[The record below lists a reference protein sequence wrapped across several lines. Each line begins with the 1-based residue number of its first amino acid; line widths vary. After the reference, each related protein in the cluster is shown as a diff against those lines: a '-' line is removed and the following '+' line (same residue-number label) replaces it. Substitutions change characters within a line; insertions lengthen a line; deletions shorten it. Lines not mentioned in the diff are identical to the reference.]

1 MRKISLLVL
10 AVLLVLSLSVPAFGA
25 EPPLSLKKSVS
36 TPRYERPQAVK
47 DALPGQVIVK
57 YKEKADTMVMQ
68 GLMGPEKKAELPD
81 PPSSKY
87 KQRVGS
93 KGLVTMEFPKSEPV
107 SDVLEELENDPDV
120 DFVEPVYPVWAAET
134 KAAVQNGGAGQGS
147 AVRTTT
153 GSASAADS
161 PAKAASL
168 PNDPYVE
175 QQWWYRAIQSDLAD
189 TSTVDAKL
197 PGVVIAVVDT
207 GVDSSHDDL
216 KGSLVE
222 GYNFVS
228 NTPDT
233 RDDNGHGTNV
243 AGIAAALKNNG
254 VGIAGVAS
262 GAKIMPVKVLD
273 SEGYGRTDVITEGI
287 YWAVDHG
294 ADVVNLSLT
303 SASSSRVMEEA
314 VQYALQRGVIVVSAA
329 GNESNHWTGND
340 TGELDQVKGSEDPLA
355 HRFVKDVAFPA
366 KLPGV
371 LAVGAVDWYPQTE
384 FIVADFS
391 NSGSSLSVVA
401 PGVDI
406 YSTNKGNG
414 YTGRNGTSM
423 AAPMVSGLAALILAG
438 DAGLDDLTTSER
450 VEHVG
455 RIISET
461 AKDLGPSGFD
471 DEFGSGLID
480 VKKAMETPRISIQ
493 AANGSTNLTGTGELR
508 ADIRLLNKDGSLAA
522 DAGGAGKAD
531 LFAYT
536 SNGTE
541 PQFVKTLTFQASQG
555 KASLTYKPDKAGKYI
570 LVAYNDEKS
579 PLWVSGELTFQ
590 MKPQAPQASLRSGS
604 YTGTQKVMLTASDP
618 GAQMYYTL
626 TGAAPTVQ
634 SAAYTGPIEISRTQ
648 TLRVI
653 SAAGGAVSDVQTYR
667 YEITTSSG
675 NTGGGDGTGKPSEET
690 VADVKADSTVIQEKG
705 YAMLD
710 VKVADE
716 NLQPLLKNP
725 DVALIGVQAVSAGKN
740 NTAGAKVH
748 LPASFFGSGQ
758 SKGLL
763 ITTSEGILRMEAGSL
778 QVDGSEEVVISL
790 RRTHATE
797 SLTAAYPEGA
807 LPMSSILEIKI
818 TAGSR
823 MIGNLQR
830 PATVTLSHAAASDL
844 GVDPE
849 KMGAFVYSEDDSEW
863 KYVKGAQ
870 NESSMTFAVE
880 GSSYAAVFSVDRT
893 FADMSTH
900 WAKRPVEVL
909 AARQIVDGMEV
920 NRFVPQAGVTRAQFA
935 AMLARLLQLPAA
947 PDGKQQFRDVAKG
960 AWYADV
966 IARSYSAGL
975 VSGVTDDRFMP
986 DEPITREQMAAMLV
1000 RAFAYGSGI
1009 APDELPVPKTASF
1022 ADEGTAGSWAVP
1034 FMRKAAGLGLIDGYE
1049 DGTFKPLNG
1058 ATRAESASVIY
1069 KLSAREY

>member
-1 MRKISLLVL
+1 MRKISLLAL
-10 AVLLVLSLSVPAFGA
+10 AVLLALSLYVPAFGA
-25 EPPLSLKKSVS
+25 ESQPGLKKSGS
-36 TPRYERPQAVK
+36 TPRYERPQALK
-47 DALPGQVIVK
+47 EALPGQVIVK
-57 YKEKADTMVMQ
+57 YKEKADTMSMQ
-68 GLMGPEKKAELPD
+68 GLMGPEKKADLPD

-87 KQRVGS
+87 KQRAGP

-107 SDVLEELENDPDV
+107 SDVLEELENDPEV

-134 KAAVQNGGAGQGS
+134 KTSGTNGGEGRGAAS
-147 AVRTTT
+147 RSTT

-161 PAKAASL
+161 PAKAAFV

-189 TSTVDAKL
+189 TGAAEAKL
-197 PGVVIAVVDT
+197 SGVVIAVVDT
-207 GVDSSHDDL
+207 GVDPSHDDL

-222 GYNFVS
+222 GYNFVN
-228 NTPDT
+228 NTPNT

-243 AGIAAALKNNG
+243 AGIAAAPKDND
-254 VGIAGVAS
+254 VGIAGVAA

-303 SASSSRVMEEA
+303 SGSSSRVMEEA

-329 GNESNHWTGND
+329 GNESNHWTGSD

-371 LAVGAVDWYPQTE
+371 IAVGAVDWYPQTE

-391 NSGSSLSVVA
+391 NSGSSLSVTA

-406 YSTNKGNG
+406 YSTDKGNG

-438 DAGLDDLTTSER
+438 DAGLDDLSTSER
-450 VEHVG
+450 VERVG

-461 AKDLGPSGFD
+461 AQDLGPPGFD
-471 DEFGSGLID
+471 DEYGAGLID
-480 VKKAMETPRISIQ
+480 VKKAMETPRVSIQ
-493 AANGSTNLTGTGELR
+493 AVDGSTNLTETGELR

-522 DAGGAGKAD
+522 GAGGAGKAD

-555 KASLTYKPDKAGKYI
+555 KASLTYKPDKAGKYL

-579 PLWVSGELTFQ
+579 PLWVSGELTFR
-590 MKPQAPQASLRSGS
+590 KNPQAPQASLRSGS
-604 YTGTQKVMLTASDP
+604 YTGTQKVTLTAADP
-618 GAQMYYTL
+618 GAKIYYTL

-634 SAAYTGPIEISRTQ
+634 SAVYTGPIEISRTQ

-653 SAAGGAVSDVQTYR
+653 SAAGGAVSEVRTYR
-667 YEITTSSG
+667 YDIAISGG
-675 NTGGGDGTGKPSEET
+675 NTGGGDGTGQPSQET
-690 VADVKADSTVIQEKG
+690 ATAVKTDSTVIQEKG

-725 DVALIGVQAVSAGKN
+725 DVTLIGVGALSSGKD

-763 ITTSEGILRMEAGSL
+763 ITTGEGTLRMDPGSL
-778 QVDGSEEVVISL
+778 QADGSEDVVISL

-797 SLTAAYPEGA
+797 SLTAAYPEDA
-807 LPMSSILEIKI
+807 SPMSSILEIKI
-818 TAGSR
+818 TAGTR
-823 MIGNLQR
+823 LIGNLQK
-830 PATVTLSHAAASDL
+830 PATVTLAHAAASDL
-844 GVDPE
+844 GADPE
-849 KMGAFVYSEDDSEW
+849 KMGAFVYTDDDSEW
-863 KYVKGAQ
+863 KYVKGAD
-870 NESSMTFAVE
+870 NENSMTFAVE
-880 GSSYAAVFSVDRT
+880 GPSYAAVFAVSRT
-893 FADMSTH
+893 FADMSAH

-909 AARQIVDGMEV
+909 AARQIVDGMDAS
-920 NRFVPQAGVTRAQFA
+920 RFVPQAGVTRAQFA
-935 AMLARLLQLPAA
+935 AMLARLLQLP
-947 PDGKQQFRDVAKG
+947 G
-960 AWYADV
+960 
-966 IARSYSAGL
+966 
-975 VSGVTDDRFMP
+975 
-986 DEPITREQMAAMLV
+986 
-1000 RAFAYGSGI
+1000 GSGRQ
-1009 APDELPVPKTASF
+1009 A
-1022 ADEGTAGSWAVP
+1022 AVP
-1034 FMRKAAGLGLIDGYE
+1034 
-1049 DGTFKPLNG
+1049 
-1058 ATRAESASVIY
+1058 
-1069 KLSAREY
+1069 

>member
-10 AVLLVLSLSVPAFGA
+10 AVLLALSLFVPAFGA
-25 EPPLSLKKSVS
+25 ESQAGLKKSGS
-36 TPRYERPQAVK
+36 TPRYERPQALK
-47 DALPGQVIVK
+47 EALPGQVIVK
-57 YKEKADTMVMQ
+57 YKEKADTMNVQ

-81 PPSSKY
+81 PPSPKY
-87 KQRVGS
+87 KQRVGP

-107 SDVLEELENDPDV
+107 SDVLEELENDPEV

-134 KAAVQNGGAGQGS
+134 KTSVPNGGDGRS
-147 AVRTTT
+147 AAARTTT

-161 PAKAASL
+161 PAKAASV

-189 TSTVDAKL
+189 TGAADAKL
-197 PGVVIAVVDT
+197 SGVVIAVVDT
-207 GVDSSHDDL
+207 GVDPYHDDL

-222 GYNFVS
+222 GYNFVN
-228 NTPDT
+228 NTPNT

-243 AGIAAALKNNG
+243 AGIAAAPKDNG
-254 VGIAGVAS
+254 VGIAGVAA

-294 ADVVNLSLT
+294 ADIVNLSLT
-303 SASSSRVMEEA
+303 SGSSSRVMEEA

-329 GNESNHWTGND
+329 GNESNHWTGSD

-371 LAVGAVDWYPQTE
+371 IAVGAVDWYPQTE

-406 YSTNKGNG
+406 YSTDKGNG

-438 DAGLDDLTTSER
+438 DAGLDGLSTSER
-450 VEHVG
+450 VERVG

-461 AKDLGPSGFD
+461 ARDLGPPGFD
-471 DEFGSGLID
+471 DEYGSGLID
-480 VKKAMETPRISIQ
+480 VKKAMETPRVSIQ
-493 AANGSTNLTGTGELR
+493 AVNGSTNLTDTDELR
-508 ADIRLLNKDGSLAA
+508 ADIRLLNKDGSLASG
-522 DAGGAGKAD
+522 AGGAGKAD

-536 SNGTE
+536 SNGME

-555 KASLTYKPDKAGKYI
+555 KASLTYKPDKAGKYL

-579 PLWVSGELTFQ
+579 PLWVSGELTFR
-590 MKPQAPQASLRSGS
+590 KNPQAPQASLRSGS
-604 YTGTQKVMLTASDP
+604 YTGTQKVTLTAADP
-618 GAQMYYTL
+618 GAKIYYTL

-634 SAAYTGPIEISRTQ
+634 SAVYTGPIEISRTQ

-653 SAAGGAVSDVQTYR
+653 SAAGGAVSEVRTYR
-667 YEITTSSG
+667 YDIATSGG
-675 NTGGGDGTGKPSEET
+675 NTGGGDGTGPPSEET
-690 VADVKADSTVIQEKG
+690 ATAVKSDSTVIQEKG

-725 DVALIGVQAVSAGKN
+725 DVTLIGVQALSSGKD

-763 ITTSEGILRMEAGSL
+763 ITTSEGTLRMDPGSL
-778 QVDGSEEVVISL
+778 QADGGEEVVISL

-807 LPMSSILEIKI
+807 SPMSSILEIKI
-818 TAGSR
+818 TAGNR
-823 MIGNLQR
+823 LIENLQK
-830 PATVTLSHAAASDL
+830 PAKVTLAHAAASDS
-844 GVDPE
+844 GADPE
-849 KMGAFVYSEDDSEW
+849 KMGAFVYTDDDSEW
-863 KYVKGAQ
+863 KYVKGAD
-870 NESSMTFAVE
+870 NENSITFAVE
-880 GSSYAAVFSVDRT
+880 GPSYAAVFAVSRT
-893 FADMSTH
+893 FADMSAH

-909 AARQIVDGMEV
+909 AARQIVDGMDAS
-920 NRFVPQAGVTRAQFA
+920 RFVPQAGVTRAQFA

-947 PDGKQQFRDVAKG
+947 PEGRQQFRDVAKG

-1022 ADEGTAGSWAVP
+1022 TDEGTAGTWAVP

-1069 KLSAREY
+1069 KLSAR

>member
-10 AVLLVLSLSVPAFGA
+10 AALLALSLSVPAFGA
-25 EPPLSLKKSVS
+25 EPSLSLKKNGS
-36 TPRYERPQAVK
+36 TPRYERPQALK

-57 YKEKADTMVMQ
+57 YKEKADTMSMQ
-68 GLMGPEKKAELPD
+68 GLMGPEKKADLPD

-87 KQRVGS
+87 KQRVGP

-134 KAAVQNGGAGQGS
+134 KAAVRNGRAGQGAGARS
-147 AVRTTT
+147 TT
-153 GSASAADS
+153 GAASAADS

-189 TSTVDAKL
+189 TGKADTKL
-197 PGVVIAVVDT
+197 SGVVIAVVDT

-216 KGSLVE
+216 KGSLVG

-228 NTPDT
+228 NTPDI

-243 AGIAAALKNNG
+243 AGIAAARKDNG

-406 YSTNKGNG
+406 YSTGKGNG

-438 DAGLDDLTTSER
+438 DAGLDDLSTSER
-450 VEHVG
+450 VERVG

-471 DEFGSGLID
+471 DEYGSGLID
-480 VKKAMETPRISIQ
+480 VKKAMETPRVSIQ
-493 AANGSTNLTGTGELR
+493 AANGSTNLTETGELQ
-508 ADIRLLNKDGSLAA
+508 ADIRLLDKDGSLAENA
-522 DAGGAGKAD
+522 SGAGKAD

-541 PQFVKTLTFQASQG
+541 PQFVKTLTFQANQG
-555 KASLTYKPDKAGKYI
+555 KASLTYKPDKAGKYL

-579 PLWVSGELTFQ
+579 PLWVSGELMFQ
-590 MKPQAPQASLRSGS
+590 KKPQAPQASLRSGS
-604 YTGTQKVMLTASDP
+604 YTGTQKVTLNASDP
-618 GAQMYYTL
+618 GAKIYYTL

-634 SAAYTGPIEISRTQ
+634 SAVYTGPIEISRTQ

-653 SAAGGAVSDVQTYR
+653 SAAGGAVSEIQTYR
-667 YEITTSSG
+667 YEIAASGG
-675 NTGGGDGTGKPSEET
+675 NTGGGDGTGQPSEET
-690 VADVKADSTVIQEKG
+690 VTPVKADSTVIQEKG

-725 DVALIGVQAVSAGKN
+725 DVSLIGVQAVSSGKN

-748 LPASFFGSGQ
+748 LPASFFGGGQ

-763 ITTSEGILRMEAGSL
+763 ITTSEGTLRLDPGSL
-778 QVDGSEEVVISL
+778 QVDSSEEAVISL

-797 SLTAAYPEGA
+797 SLTSAYPEGA
-807 LPMSSILEIKI
+807 SPMSSILEIKI
-818 TAGSR
+818 MAGSR
-823 MIGNLQR
+823 MIGNLQK
-830 PATVTLSHAAASDL
+830 PATVTLTHAAASDL

-870 NESSMTFAVE
+870 NEGSMTFAVD
-880 GSSYAAVFSVDRT
+880 GSSYAAVFAVDRT

-909 AARQIVDGMEV
+909 AARQIVDGMDAS
-920 NRFVPQAGVTRAQFA
+920 RFVPQAGVTRAQFA

-947 PDGKQQFRDVAKG
+947 ADGKQQFRDVAKG

-966 IARSYSAGL
+966 VARSYSAGL

-1022 ADEGTAGSWAVP
+1022 ADEGTAGTWAVP
-1034 FMRKAAGLGLIDGYE
+1034 YMRKAAGLGLIDGYE